1 MPTERLQRLYPK
13 LKQCGLD
20 GLLVSLPANISYLV
34 EFTSRDS
41 YVLVS
46 EKYNTYFTDSRYT
59 DEAKK
64 YLKESFQLKKT
75 NGSVFK
81 LIAQT
86 CLEAGLKKIGFEER
100 YLPYAEYKKI
110 QQHLGKS
117 ARLIPVNSLLE
128 EIRRIKE
135 PQEVEKIRQAT
146 RITVQALKYIK
157 KYIRPGKKEVEIAG
171 ELERFMRY
179 NGAGRSAF
187 ELIVAAGANSAFAHH
202 LSCDKKTGKNDVV
215 LIDIGADYE
224 GYKSDLTRVFFLG
237 KINFLARRVYEVV
250 REAQLIAI
258 DKIRPG
264 CPISEVDR
272 AARDFIAKNGFGP
285 NFSHN
290 LGHGVGLEVHEAP
303 QISPKQDVELQPGMV
318 FTVEPA
324 AYLPGKFGIRIEDIV
339 LVTKKGCEVLS
350 GLVKPLSAAT
360 RPRDTDTSNNM

>member
-237 KINFLARRVYEVV
+237 KMDTLFKRVKGIVET
-250 REAQLIAI
+250 AL
-258 DKIRPG
+258 DKAKKAIRPG
-264 CPISEVDR
+264 IPINYIDKQ
-272 AARDFIAKNGFGP
+272 ARDFIKSKGFGDC
-285 NFSHN
+285 FRHS
-290 LGHGVGLEVHEAP
+290 LGHGVGLEVHEL
-303 QISPKQDVELQPGMV
+303 PKIYAKNKEKLQSGMV
-318 FTVEPA
+318 FTLEPA
-324 AYLPGKFGIRIEDIV
+324 IYLNNKFGVRIEEMV
-339 LVTKKGCEVLS
+339 LVTDKGAEVLS
-350 GLVKPLSAAT
+350 GSG
-360 RPRDTDTSNNM
+360 N